1 MFSGSLLI
9 SFRVRTFGASICEA
23 PVFCRGGDAG
33 ATLCYNSIPSGLLR
47 ASCKI
52 ETKMMRLVVCRRRTY
67 AGDPDGFKFHVYGHI
82 SFFSF
87 VDFISRTLASGV
99 SVSVKRDTAAKRTW
113 PPSLEL
119 LQEKSKKRKKT
130 STWSQAIHVASNTD
144 ADADA
149 VLGIQSRGPLR
160 RDSRTKAVGVVL
172 FSFFLLRLAQSQKL

>member
-67 AGDPDGFKFHVYGHI
+67 AGDSDGFKYN
-82 SFFSF
+82 
-87 VDFISRTLASGV
+87 
-99 SVSVKRDTAAKRTW
+99 AKWDLSKYRFD
-113 PPSLEL
+113 SLTQL
-119 LQEKSKKRKKT
+119 FQ
-130 STWSQAIHVASNTD
+130 
-144 ADADA
+144 
-149 VLGIQSRGPLR
+149 GR
-160 RDSRTKAVGVVL
+160 R
-172 FSFFLLRLAQSQKL
+172 